1 MPTQGDFWV
10 FVFIGLLITNLA
22 LLFYV
27 KLDFDK
33 KVNVLSQEV
42 KSVKENL
49 ANDKNVGELLR
60 GVKGVNEGLLHVKQD
75 FDKRM
80 IELLQEVND
89 IKANK
94 NAGEL
99 VQQVKDVKENLI
111 HIQQNFSNKLMDLL
125 QEVNDIKGRLILD
138 LDKKV
143 SKLSQEVESMQ
154 VKDIKENLI
163 HIQQNLDK
171 KLAELLQEVNDIK
184 VRLILDIDKKMD
196 KFSQEVESIRE
207 KIEKVNTEMKQL
219 EQQTRERID
228 YIAKLLTEPILDE
241 SQLRI

>member
-1 MPTQGDFWV
+1 MLTQGDFWILV
-10 FVFIGLLITNLA
+10 LVGLLIANLVFR
-22 LLFYV
+22 FYV
-27 KLDFDK
+27 RLDLDK
-33 KVNVLSQEV
+33 KINELLQEV

-49 ANDKNVGELLR
+49 V
-60 GVKGVNEGLLHVKQD
+60 
-75 FDKRM
+75 M
-80 IELLQEVND
+80 QEVND

-111 HIQQNFSNKLMDLL
+111 HIQQNFGNKLMDLL

-143 SKLSQEVESMQ
+143 SKLSQEVEGIQ

-184 VRLILDIDKKMD
+184 VRLILELDKKMD
-196 KFSQEVESIRE
+196 KLSQEVESIRE
-207 KIEKVNTEMKQL
+207 GIEQL
-219 EQQTRERID
+219 EQQTKERMER
-228 YIAKLLTEPILDE
+228 IAKLLTEPIFDE
-241 SQLRI
+241 DQLKI

>member
-10 FVFIGLLITNLA
+10 FVFIGLLIANLA

-33 KVNVLSQEV
+33 KVSGLSQEV
-42 KSVKENL
+42 KGVKENL

-60 GVKGVNEGLLHVKQD
+60 EVKGVKESLLHVKQD
-75 FDKRM
+75 FDKRI

-99 VQQVKDVKENLI
+99 VHQVKDVKENLI
-111 HIQQNFSNKLMDLL
+111 HIQQNFGNKLMDLL
-125 QEVNDIKGRLILD
+125 QEANDIKGRLILD

-143 SKLSQEVESMQ
+143 SKLSQEVESIQ

-163 HIQQNLDK
+163 HIQQNFDK

-184 VRLILDIDKKMD
+184 VRLILELDKKMD
-196 KFSQEVESIRE
+196 KFSQEVEGIRE
-207 KIEKVNTEMKQL
+207 GIEQL
-219 EQQTRERID
+219 EQQTKERMER
-228 YIAKLLTEPILDE
+228 IAKLLTEPIFDE
-241 SQLRI
+241 DQLKI